1 MGFPG
6 YLDSRQVLNW
16 RIKMDSPIHVKTLAR
31 RLALLSVGLLL
42 QTNTLFAAEITTD
55 AQMQAR
61 DLLTGTV
68 HGRPRVADPSPAIS
82 NGGTQA
88 SVVDPQEQ
96 ARRLILGQPN
106 VGGMADKIAS
116 STESQRG
123 HGYRDPQELARRMIL
138 GAGASRGGASALH
151 RSVSLTRE
159 VRS

>member
-1 MGFPG
+1 
-6 YLDSRQVLNW
+6 
-16 RIKMDSPIHVKTLAR
+16 MDSPIRVNTLAR
-31 RLALLSVGLLL
+31 RLALLSAGLLL
-42 QTNTLFAAEITTD
+42 QSNALFAAEIAAD

-68 HGRPRVADPSPAIS
+68 DGRPRPVDPSPAIS

-106 VGGMADKIAS
+106 VGGIADRTAS
-116 STESQRG
+116 STDSRRG

-138 GAGASRGGASALH
+138 GAGASAGGASAFH
-151 RSVSLTRE
+151 RSASLTRE
-159 VRS
+159 ARS